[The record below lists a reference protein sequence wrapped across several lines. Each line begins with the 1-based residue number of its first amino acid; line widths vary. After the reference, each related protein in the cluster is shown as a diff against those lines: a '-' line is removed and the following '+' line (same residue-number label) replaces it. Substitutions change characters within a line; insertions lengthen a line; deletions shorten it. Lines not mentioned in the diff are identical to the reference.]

1 MEKEKKHKKGWIVLI
16 VIVLLLAVG
25 VGLYIPYNNGTFDK
39 MKLDKTVKEADAAL
53 AGEDYE
59 SAKNLYAQAIELDP
73 KNSSLYVGLAKAVEE
88 TETPEEA
95 LDVLQDAVGK
105 VDAEKTPE
113 ITEVFEEVSE
123 KTEAKEEIKVW
134 QNEKEEADVKMEKAS
149 DGSVQAKAAGADV
162 KVTSDGTV
170 YITISDISVSDK
182 YAVNKAA
189 KGETECLWKVLIDTS
204 MGKFGVVTKY
214 VSDGSS
220 EKEIAPTDME
230 SKLVMYVLGKERE
243 VGEAGMAYTAD
254 SISWA
259 FSTIDNLP
267 INKIKVNSCNVEV
280 YDAQNMLHYERTY
293 NIN

>member
-1 MEKEKKHKKGWIVLI
+1 MGKEKKRKKGWIVLL

-39 MKLDKTVKEADAAL
+39 MKLDKAVKQADEAL
-53 AGEDYE
+53 AKEDYE

-95 LDVLQDAVGK
+95 AEVLQNAVGK
-105 VDAEKTPE
+105 VDSEKTAE
-113 ITEVFEEVSE
+113 IKQAYEEVSE
-123 KTEAKEEIKVW
+123 KTEKKEELKVW
-134 QNEKEEADVKMEKAS
+134 ENKTEEANVKMEKT
-149 DGSVQAKAAGADV
+149 DGGLQAKTAGADV
-162 KVTSDGTV
+162 QVTPEGDIF
-170 YITISDISVSDK
+170 ITISDITVSDK
-182 YAVNKAA
+182 YTVNKAA
-189 KGETECLWKVLIDTS
+189 KGETECMWKVIIDTS
-204 MGKFGVVTKY
+204 LGKFGVVTKY

-230 SKLVMYVLGKERE
+230 SRLVMYVLGKERE
-243 VGEAGMAYTAD
+243 VGDAGFSYTSD
-254 SISWA
+254 SISWG

-267 INKIKVNSCNVEV
+267 VNKIKVNSCNVEI
-280 YDAQNMLHYERTY
+280 YDAQNMIHFERTY